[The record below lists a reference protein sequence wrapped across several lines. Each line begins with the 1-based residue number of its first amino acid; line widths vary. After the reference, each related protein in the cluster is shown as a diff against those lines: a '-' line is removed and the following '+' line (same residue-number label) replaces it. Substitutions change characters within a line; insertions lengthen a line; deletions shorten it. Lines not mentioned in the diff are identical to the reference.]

1 MEFQRIRLTDLEL
14 NKGQV
19 EGLPSN
25 PREWTRTDLDHLI
38 TSIKETPELLEA
50 RGLIVYPHEGK
61 YIILGGN
68 MRFSALR
75 EMNEVDAPCYVMPS
89 DTPIEKLREIIIK
102 DNGAFG
108 SWDYDMLANEWDDL
122 PLSDW
127 GVPAWD
133 TTQLSEIQEGGAGLE
148 DVKSAEHNNKE
159 KDDMVEALLD
169 DAMRENVRETVEQI
183 EESMKKGWLATFLTK
198 GLAQA
203 KFIRAKFYGE
213 HYPQWMSLYFC
224 PQRMWT
230 SANTRSPME
239 QMQLI
244 AKGETDVGIAGLR
257 TMTGDHLRLLLKGS
271 YPFGGARM
279 PLDFPSNTARALI
292 EEFGGGK
299 GCKVLDPCHGWGG
312 RLCGAMMADV
322 GLYVGVDPSHEAH
335 AGLVREYEAFA
346 QYCEDTQ
353 AELLLSP
360 FEDVDLEGRVF
371 DMALTS
377 PPYFDVEQYHGEGQA
392 HERYGNFE
400 LWVNGFY
407 RPMIEKVYQHLK
419 PGGVFCLQ
427 VGSQSYPLLKV
438 GMSIAKEIGF
448 AVEDIRP
455 LGGGTNSSLH
465 GNTDEDEENE
475 KIIILKK

>member
-1 MEFQRIRLTDLEL
+1 
-14 NKGQV
+14 
-19 EGLPSN
+19 
-25 PREWTRTDLDHLI
+25 
-38 TSIKETPELLEA
+38 
-50 RGLIVYPHEGK
+50 
-61 YIILGGN
+61 
-68 MRFSALR
+68 
-75 EMNEVDAPCYVMPS
+75 
-89 DTPIEKLREIIIK
+89 
-102 DNGAFG
+102 
-108 SWDYDMLANEWDDL
+108 
-122 PLSDW
+122 
-127 GVPAWD
+127 
-133 TTQLSEIQEGGAGLE
+133 
-148 DVKSAEHNNKE
+148 
-159 KDDMVEALLD
+159 
-169 DAMRENVRETVEQI
+169 
-183 EESMKKGWLATFLTK
+183 
-198 GLAQA
+198 
-203 KFIRAKFYGE
+203 
-213 HYPQWMSLYFC
+213 
-224 PQRMWT
+224 
-230 SANTRSPME
+230 
-239 QMQLI
+239 
-244 AKGETDVGIAGLR
+244 
-257 TMTGDHLRLLLKGS
+257 
-271 YPFGGARM
+271 
-279 PLDFPSNTARALI
+279 
-292 EEFGGGK
+292 
-299 GCKVLDPCHGWGG
+299 
-312 RLCGAMMADV
+312 MADV

-438 GMSIAKEIGF
+438 GVSIAKEIGF

-465 GNTDEDEENE
+465 NNTDEDEENE